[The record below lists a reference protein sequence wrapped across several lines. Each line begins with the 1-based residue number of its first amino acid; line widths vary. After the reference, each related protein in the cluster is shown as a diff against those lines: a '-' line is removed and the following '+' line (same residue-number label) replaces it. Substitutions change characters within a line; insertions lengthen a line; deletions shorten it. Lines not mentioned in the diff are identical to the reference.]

1 MTLLIKIRHII
12 MILNDQ
18 MSGSQH
24 GLSHRLDK
32 ISPLASLERILI
44 NELLEI
50 MTATFDTEFTPM
62 TELYHFWENNIL
74 EEVTITSDPETRVRV
89 QDCPA
94 PEVSHRKIIDQE
106 ICLYL
111 KPVFQRKKTHIRYRL
126 IL

>member
-1 MTLLIKIRHII
+1 
-12 MILNDQ
+12 MIPNDL
-18 MSGSQH
+18 MSGLQH

-50 MTATFDTEFTPM
+50 MTATFDTQNIPM

-74 EEVTITSDPETRVRV
+74 EEVTITSDTETRVRV

-94 PEVSHRKIIDQE
+94 PEVSHRKIIDLQ
-106 ICLYL
+106 ICLDL
-111 KPVFQRKKTHIRYRL
+111 KPVIQWMETHIR
-126 IL
+126 